1 MIKGAVAERA
11 ASNPWHQWWA
21 VSAESMLREMPGLAG
36 LAGLRRQFVEGFT
49 AAMSAAGMD
58 RFDAAGIAAT
68 WWEDG
73 VHELQTA
80 VSRGYKAVIEAWLT
94 TAEASRDDKNA
105 PEVADQIA
113 VKLLAGSSLAER
125 AALAAALAG
134 LDSEIRATETDGDDE
149 DDPDDTPEPL
159 DVKKLK
165 SERTKVKKSL
175 KSIDASLLE
184 TARQS
189 LAAMSDADAPD
200 EVIGV
205 FQTRIEALVIAYFA
219 DIERTAL
226 AWYDNLVVKYGTSLR
241 DLESQRDTAAARLDT
256 HLKELGYG

>member
-1 MIKGAVAERA
+1 M
-11 ASNPWHQWWA
+11 
-21 VSAESMLREMPGLAG
+21 
-36 LAGLRRQFVEGFT
+36 
-49 AAMSAAGMD
+49 
-58 RFDAAGIAAT
+58 
-68 WWEDG
+68 
-73 VHELQTA
+73 
-80 VSRGYKAVIEAWLT
+80 
-94 TAEASRDDKNA
+94 
-105 PEVADQIA
+105 ADQIA
-113 VKLLAGSSLAER
+113 VKLLAGPSLAER

-134 LDSEIRATETDGDDE
+134 LDSEIRATETDGDNE

-205 FQTRIEALVIAYFA
+205 LRSRIERLVAEHFT
-219 DIERTAL
+219 DIERRTL
-226 AWYDNLVVKYGTSLR
+226 DWYDNLLDKYGTALSE
-241 DLESQRDTAAARLDT
+241 LEAQRDAAAARLEN

>member
-1 MIKGAVAERA
+1 
-11 ASNPWHQWWA
+11 
-21 VSAESMLREMPGLAG
+21 MLREMPGLAG

-49 AAMSAAGMD
+49 AAMSAVGMD

-94 TAEASRDDKNA
+94 TAEASQDDKNA

-113 VKLLAGSSLAER
+113 VKLLAGPQLAER
-125 AALAAALAG
+125 AELAAALAS
-134 LDSEIRATETDGDDE
+134 LDAEIRATETDGDDE
-149 DDPDDTPEPL
+149 DDGTPEPL
-159 DVKKLK
+159 DAKKLK

-175 KSIDASLLE
+175 KAIDMSLLAA
-184 TARQS
+184 ARQS
-189 LAAMSDADAPD
+189 LETMSEADAPD

-205 FQTRIEALVIAYFA
+205 LRSRIERLVAEHFT
-219 DIERTAL
+219 DIERRTL
-226 AWYDNLVVKYGTSLR
+226 DWYDGLVSKYGTALQ
-241 DLESQRDTAAARLDT
+241 DLEAQRDTAVTRLEMY
-256 HLKELGYG
+256 LKELGYG